1 MSLNSSK
8 LNARTPTRTFLHLH
22 CTFCTDTAFF
32 GKYVNGCE
40 GHVPSGWSWWGG
52 LQNTYDFYNATIWEM
67 DWEDATFGP
76 PRTRVMTDIHQA
88 DFLGE
93 LKPAPLR
100 GMSRMH
106 NSHASSTRREF
117 CFLHTGTHFVVVA

>member
-1 MSLNSSK
+1 
-8 LNARTPTRTFLHLH
+8 
-22 CTFCTDTAFF
+22 
-32 GKYVNGCE
+32 VNGCE

-67 DWEDATFGP
+67 DWEDPTFGP

-93 LKPAPLR
+93 LKPAPR
-100 GMSRMH
+100 TARHVTYAH
-106 NSHASSTRREF
+106 NH
-117 CFLHTGTHFVVVA
+117 GTVTPAAQDVNFVFFTLGHILL